1 MKKYAPH
8 QRDMCLFQGFKEHNF
23 SLHRRHILFSV
34 YNMSSGSV
42 CVCLTVLTNN
52 VAVGQFS

>member
-1 MKKYAPH
+1 MKKYASH
-8 QRDMCLFQGFKEHNF
+8 QRDMCLFQGFNF